1 MKIRTLQIAASVA
14 LAAALYA
21 LPAPAGA
28 HTGAGAP
35 LAVPAPSTSFGPA
48 SCPGASINPTHV
60 VTGQFDSSLQ
70 GSFVDIPFD
79 VPAGTTAVRVKY
91 CYDPPLGP
99 FTKHTLDLGLYEP
112 RADRSKPWGPHEFRG
127 WGGSSHPDVIVS
139 PEGFSTEAQYKL
151 NPKGNVPGKTT
162 RGFLPGPIPAGQWA
176 VELGVAAVITPDLG
190 DLDGKV
196 GWRVEVELSN
206 DPTYADEPYRPAP
219 YDSTPARSTPGWYAG
234 DFHVHAEHSALGDA
248 TMTDTFDFAF
258 RPQAEGGAGLDFIT
272 LDDYVA
278 GSAWGEIGRYQ
289 PSYAGHLIARGDEV
303 ITYHGHTNNQ
313 VSARYV
319 DYRTG
324 PIYERADDGTLT
336 LVRGPRPPREL
347 FDEVHAAGGFT
358 QINHPTIFPSSVP
371 FFAQLCRGCPWD
383 YSDAETDWSKVDAV
397 EISTGPPPPLN
408 TFTANAIAL
417 WEHGLDTGNKI
428 AAVGSS
434 DSHRAGQAAG
444 GLTPQ
449 APIGTATTVVRADEL
464 SEQGI
469 ARAVKAGHTYVK
481 LPGNS
486 APDLRFTA
494 LPAVTKKKRA
504 PAIFGDTLHAGG
516 AGFVARVI
524 GGISRTLP
532 SNGPV
537 TLEVFKDGAPWR
549 TVPVTSDD
557 FSYPFTTSG
566 HGRYRLQVQQGP
578 FLQDV
583 SSPIYFEPLPTRP
596 GKGCGDQ
603 NHAHEGSAGCK

>member
-1 MKIRTLQIAASVA
+1 MENRGRYLVA
-14 LAAALYA
+14 VLAGALLL
-21 LPAPAGA
+21 LPASAGA
-28 HTGAGAP
+28 HTGSGFQVASP
-35 LAVPAPSTSFGPA
+35 SPSTSFGPA
-48 SCPGASINPTHV
+48 SCPGAPINPTHV
-60 VTGQFDSSLQ
+60 VTGQFDASLQ
-70 GSFVDIPFD
+70 GSFVDLPFD

-91 CYDPPLGP
+91 CYDPPIGP
-99 FTKHTLDLGLYEP
+99 FTKHTLDLGLYQP
-112 RADRSKPWGPHEFRG
+112 RPDPAKPWGTSEFRG

-139 PEGFSTEAQYKL
+139 PEGFSTEAQYRL
-151 NPKGNVPGKTT
+151 DPRGNAPGKTT
-162 RGFLPGPIPAGQWA
+162 RGFLPGPIPTGQWA

-190 DLDGKV
+190 DADGKV
-196 GWRVEVELSN
+196 GWRVEIELSD
-206 DPTYADEPYRPAP
+206 DPANADEPYQPAP
-219 YDSTPARSTPGWYAG
+219 YDQRAANSAPGWYAG

-258 RPQAEGGAGLDFIT
+258 RPIDAGGAGLDFIT

-289 PSYAGHLIARGDEV
+289 PAYPGKLIARGDEV

-324 PIYERADDGTLT
+324 PIYERRDDGTLA

-347 FDEVHAAGGFT
+347 FDDVHAGGGFT
-358 QINHPTIFPSSVP
+358 QINHPTIFPSSVA

-383 YSDAETDWSKVDAV
+383 YSDSETDYSKVDAIEV
-397 EISTGPPPPLN
+397 STGPPPPLN
-408 TFTANAIAL
+408 TFTADAIAF
-417 WEHGLDTGNKI
+417 WEHALDLGYKI

-434 DSHRAGQAAG
+434 DSHHAGQAAG

-449 APIGTATTVVRADEL
+449 APIGIATTVVRADQL

-469 ARAVKAGHTYVK
+469 KRAVQSGHTYVK
-481 LPGNS
+481 LTGN
-486 APDLRFTA
+486 AGPDVRLTA
-494 LPAVTKKKRA
+494 TTARRRA
-504 PAIFGDTLHAGG
+504 PAIFGDTVRGNG
-516 AGFVARVI
+516 ASFVARVI

-537 TLEVFKDGAPWR
+537 QLLIVKDGVPIQAA
-549 TVPVTSDD
+549 TVSSDD
-557 FSYPFTTSG
+557 FTLPFTVSE

-578 FLQDV
+578 FLEVV

-596 GKGCGDQ
+596 GKGCGDK
-603 NHAHEGSAGCK
+603 NHQHERAGECK